1 MAKRKTPKVKDLRP
15 ETISKEQLQRLQKAV
30 QSIQMAQADIGALEL
45 RKHEALH
52 AVLQMQ
58 MLVDELREEFKKEY
72 GTDNV
77 NLSDGKIKYND
88 TDETDKKD
96 NDR

>member
-15 ETISKEQLQRLQKAV
+15 ETISKEQLQELRSVVTAMNRA
-30 QSIQMAQADIGALEL
+30 QMDIGSMEA

-58 MLVDELREEFKKEY
+58 VQLESMRSSFKEQY
-72 GTDNV
+72 GTDDINIA
-77 NLSDGKIKYND
+77 DGKIKYND
-88 TDETDKKD
+88 DNKDNKKD

>member
-15 ETISKEQLQRLQKAV
+15 ETISKEQLERLQKAV
-30 QSIQMAQADIGALEL
+30 KGINMAQSDIGALEL
-45 RKHEALH
+45 RKHEAMH
-52 AVLQMQ
+52 AVTQMQ
-58 MLVDELREEFKKEY
+58 SLITELQKEFNNDY

-77 NLSDGKIKYND
+77 SITDGKIVYND
-88 TDETDKKD
+88 TDEADKKD

>member
-15 ETISKEQLQRLQKAV
+15 ETISKEQLERLQKAV
-30 QSIQMAQADIGALEL
+30 KGINMAQSDIGALEL
-45 RKHEALH
+45 RKHEAMH
-52 AVLQMQ
+52 AVTQMQ
-58 MLVDELREEFKKEY
+58 ALITELQKEFNNDY

-77 NLSDGKIKYND
+77 SITDGKIVYND
-88 TDETDKKD
+88 TDEADKKD

>member
-15 ETISKEQLQRLQKAV
+15 ETISKEQLERLQKAV
-30 QSIQMAQADIGALEL
+30 RGINIAQSDIGALEL
-45 RKHEALH
+45 RKHEAMH
-52 AVLQMQ
+52 AVTQMQ
-58 MLVDELREEFKKEY
+58 SLINELQKEFNNDY

-77 NLSDGKIKYND
+77 NIADGKIIYND
-88 TDETDKKD
+88 TDEADKKD

>member
-72 GTDNV
+72 GTDNIS
-77 NLSDGKIKYND
+77 LTDGKIKYND
-88 TDETDKKD
+88 TDEADKND